1 MATFELGSRWEG
13 FYDAPLP
20 YGRQKFTLK
29 VEHVKEEDNTFKAIG
44 SDKDGKFTATGSLT
58 NVKNDLEEDNVKKDC
73 TPCPDIHFIKNY
85 ISEDGYKGIEY
96 NGKLIGQKITGNYSF
111 VWKKSFLSKTITGI
125 FEMNL
130 VRETLS

>member
-58 NVKNDLEEDNVKKDC
+58 NVKNDLEEDNVKEDD
-73 TPCPDIHFIKNY
+73 TPLEITPPIIN
-85 ISEDGYKGIEY
+85 SNGADGWT
-96 NGKLIGQKITGNYSF
+96 Q
-111 VWKKSFLSKTITGI
+111 
-125 FEMNL
+125 
-130 VRETLS
+130 